1 MALALKG
8 NSGVLLVPI
17 IAHSAQ
23 TVSLKCFILLKG
35 VWKLNLRDENPTI
48 TAHNLALKWGLA

>member
-17 IAHSAQ
+17 IACSALA
-23 TVSLKCFILLKG
+23 VSLKPFILLKG
-35 VWKLNLRDENPTI
+35 VGKLNVRDKEPTI
-48 TAHNLALKWGLA
+48 TAHNLASKWGLI